1 MKKIVLD
8 EYEQQL
14 EKEIANGEWVSMPK
28 KEFEK
33 EKKILEQA
41 ARNYFKLKKA
51 GKLKLSS

>member
-14 EKEIANGEWVSMPK
+14 EREIANGEWVSLPK

-33 EKKILEQA
+33 ELKQLQEA
-41 ARNYFKLKKA
+41 ARNYFKDKKA
-51 GKLKLSS
+51 GKLKLSN

>member
-14 EKEIANGEWVSMPK
+14 EKEIENGEWVSLPK

-33 EKKILEQA
+33 ELKELQEA
-41 ARNYFKLKKA
+41 ARNYFKDKKV
-51 GKLKLSS
+51 GKLKLSK